1 MVTYGYNNPLFAD
14 KQKEDVWGRGGI
26 GYEMEI
32 FLTTF
37 PTLRM

>member
-1 MVTYGYNNPLFAD
+1 MVTYGYNNPLFAG
-14 KQKEDVWGRGGI
+14 KQYGECVWGRGI

-37 PTLRM
+37 PTLRI

>member
-1 MVTYGYNNPLFAD
+1 MDTIIPCLRTNNRRMCG
-14 KQKEDVWGRGGI
+14 EGGI

-37 PTLRM
+37 PTLRI

>member
-1 MVTYGYNNPLFAD
+1 MGTIIPCLEASNRNERKSGV
-14 KQKEDVWGRGGI
+14 

-37 PTLRM
+37 PTLRI